1 MRKYEAPVRQRGAKD
16 VMIGFIEGKVEDI
29 DGNLVTINAN
39 GIGYDIF
46 VSQTTLDNLGEIG
59 SNAKVWT
66 YLNLDMRDGEISLYG
81 FSSKQEK
88 KMFLN
93 LTSVSGIG
101 PKTAIT
107 ILSAVSL
114 YDLASA
120 IASGDTKVIAR
131 AKGLGKKSAERIV
144 LELREKMEQSTE
156 FAQVPLQNSA
166 ELETEQEYAVNVLLS
181 LGLSRF
187 DAVKKIR
194 EVSNAGDKAE
204 DIVQKVLRSL

>member
-1 MRKYEAPVRQRGAKD
+1 
-16 VMIGFIEGKVEDI
+16 MIGFIEGKVEDI

-156 FAQVPLQNSA
+156 FVQTPLQNSA

-204 DIVQKVLRSL
+204 DIVQKVLKNLWFIPHFCHLFC